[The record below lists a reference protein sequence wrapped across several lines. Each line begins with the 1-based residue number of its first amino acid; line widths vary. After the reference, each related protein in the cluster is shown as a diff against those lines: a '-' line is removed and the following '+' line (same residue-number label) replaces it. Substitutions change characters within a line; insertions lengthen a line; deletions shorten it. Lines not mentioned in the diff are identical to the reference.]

1 MENLHS
7 PSDQLIRKLQ
17 WVWMIGFIV
26 LVLGIISWFIHLMR
40 AALWLGDVPSAAIGI
55 PLVAIPIFLALA
67 SVVFYVFWGLAV
79 RGRDR

>member
-1 MENLHS
+1 MDNLRS

-17 WVWMIGFIV
+17 WIWMIGFIL

-67 SVVFYVFWGLAV
+67 SVVFYVFWGLAI

>member
-1 MENLHS
+1 MENLRS

-17 WVWMIGFIV
+17 WVWMIGFIL

-67 SVVFYVFWGLAV
+67 SVVFYVFWGLAI

>member
-1 MENLHS
+1 MEDKRS
-7 PSDQLIRKLQ
+7 PSDQLVRTLQ
-17 WVWMIGFIV
+17 WIWVAGFIC
-26 LVLGIISWFIHLMR
+26 LVLGIIAWFIHLMR

-79 RGRDR
+79 RGRRR

>member
-1 MENLHS
+1 MENLRS

-17 WVWMIGFIV
+17 WVWVAGFII

-40 AALWLGDVPSAAIGI
+40 AALWLDDVPSAAIGI

>member
-1 MENLHS
+1 MENLPS

-17 WVWMIGFIV
+17 WVWMIGFIL

>member
-1 MENLHS
+1 MENSHP
-7 PSDQLIRKLQ
+7 PSERLVRTLQ
-17 WVWMIGFIV
+17 WVWVAGFIC

-79 RGRDR
+79 RGRGR

>member
-1 MENLHS
+1 MENPHP
-7 PSDQLIRKLQ
+7 PSERLVRTLQ
-17 WVWMIGFIV
+17 WVWVAGFIC
-26 LVLGIISWFIHLMR
+26 LVLGIITWFIHLMR

-79 RGRDR
+79 RGRGR

>member
-7 PSDQLIRKLQ
+7 PSDRLIRRLQ
-17 WVWMIGFIV
+17 WVWVAGFIL
-26 LVLGIISWFIHLMR
+26 LVLGIITWFVHTMR

-67 SVVFYVFWGLAV
+67 GVVFYVFWGLAV
-79 RGRDR
+79 RGRGQ

>member
-1 MENLHS
+1 MENLHA
-7 PSDQLIRKLQ
+7 PSDQLIKKLQ
-17 WVWMIGFIV
+17 WVWVTGFIL
-26 LVLGIISWFIHLMR
+26 LVFGIITWFIHLMR

-67 SVVFYVFWGLAV
+67 SVVFYVFWGLAI

>member
-1 MENLHS
+1 MENHHS
-7 PSDQLIRKLQ
+7 PSDRLIRKLQ
-17 WVWMIGFIV
+17 WIWMIGVIL
-26 LVLGIISWFIHLMR
+26 LVLGIITWFIHLMR

-79 RGRDR
+79 RGGRR

>member
-1 MENLHS
+1 MENAHP
-7 PSDQLIRKLQ
+7 PSERLVRTLQ
-17 WVWMIGFIV
+17 WVWVAGFIL

-79 RGRDR
+79 RGRGR

>member
-1 MENLHS
+1 MENAHP
-7 PSDQLIRKLQ
+7 PSERLVRTLQ
-17 WVWMIGFIV
+17 WVWVAGFIC
-26 LVLGIISWFIHLMR
+26 LVLGIITWFIHLMR

-79 RGRDR
+79 RGRGR

>member
-1 MENLHS
+1 MENLRS
-7 PSDQLIRKLQ
+7 PSDQLIKKLQ
-17 WVWMIGFIV
+17 WIWMIGFLL
-26 LVLGIISWFIHLMR
+26 LVLGIITWFIHLMR

-79 RGRDR
+79 RGRGR

>member
-1 MENLHS
+1 MENPQS
-7 PSDQLIRKLQ
+7 PSERFIRILQ
-17 WVWMIGFIV
+17 WIWVAGFIL

-79 RGRDR
+79 RGRG

>member
-7 PSDQLIRKLQ
+7 PSDHLIRKLQ
-17 WVWMIGFIV
+17 WIWMIGVIL
-26 LVLGIISWFIHLMR
+26 LVLGIITWFIHLMR

>member
-1 MENLHS
+1 MENAHP
-7 PSDQLIRKLQ
+7 PSERLVRTLQ
-17 WVWMIGFIV
+17 WVWVAGFIC

-79 RGRDR
+79 RGRGR

>member
-1 MENLHS
+1 MENLRS

-17 WVWMIGFIV
+17 WIWMIGFIL

-40 AALWLGDVPSAAIGI
+40 TALWLGDVPSAAIGI

-67 SVVFYVFWGLAV
+67 SVVFYVFWGLAI

>member
-1 MENLHS
+1 MENTHP
-7 PSDQLIRKLQ
+7 PSDRLVRTLQ
-17 WVWMIGFIV
+17 WVWVGGFIC
-26 LVLGIISWFIHLMR
+26 LVLGIITWFIHLMR

-79 RGRDR
+79 RGRGR

>member
-1 MENLHS
+1 MENPQS
-7 PSDQLIRKLQ
+7 PSERLIRTLQ
-17 WVWMIGFIV
+17 WIWVAGFIL

-79 RGRDR
+79 RGRGG

>member
-1 MENLHS
+1 MEQQNS

-17 WVWMIGFIV
+17 WIWMIGFIL
-26 LVLGIISWFIHLMR
+26 LVLGIITWFIHLMR

-55 PLVAIPIFLALA
+55 PIVAIPIFLALA

-79 RGRDR
+79 RGRKL

>member
-1 MENLHS
+1 MENLRS

-17 WVWMIGFIV
+17 WIWMIGFIV

-40 AALWLGDVPSAAIGI
+40 TALWLGDVPSAAIGI

-67 SVVFYVFWGLAV
+67 SVVFYVFWGLAI

>member
-1 MENLHS
+1 MENAHP
-7 PSDQLIRKLQ
+7 PSERLVRTLQ
-17 WVWMIGFIV
+17 WVWVAGFIC
-26 LVLGIISWFIHLMR
+26 LVLGFISWFIHLMR

-79 RGRDR
+79 RGRGR

>member
-1 MENLHS
+1 MEN
-7 PSDQLIRKLQ
+7 PGSDFNQLVRTLQ
-17 WVWMIGFIV
+17 WVWVGGFIL
-26 LVLGIISWFIHLMR
+26 LVLGIITWFIHLMR

-79 RGRDR
+79 RGRGR

>member
-1 MENLHS
+1 MEHQNS

-17 WVWMIGFIV
+17 WIWMIGFIL
-26 LVLGIISWFIHLMR
+26 LVLGIITWFIHLMR

-55 PLVAIPIFLALA
+55 PIVAIPIFLALA

-79 RGRDR
+79 RGRKL

>member
-1 MENLHS
+1 MDNAHP
-7 PSDQLIRKLQ
+7 PSERLVRTLQ
-17 WVWMIGFIV
+17 WVWVAGFIC
-26 LVLGIISWFIHLMR
+26 LVLGIITWFIHLMR

-79 RGRDR
+79 RGRGR

>member
-7 PSDQLIRKLQ
+7 PSDRLIRKLQ
-17 WVWMIGFIV
+17 RVWMIGFIL
-26 LVLGIISWFIHLMR
+26 LVLGIITWFIHLMR

-79 RGRDR
+79 RGRDG

>member
-1 MENLHS
+1 MEQQNS

-17 WVWMIGFIV
+17 WIWMIGFIL
-26 LVLGIISWFIHLMR
+26 LVLGIITWFIHLMR

-55 PLVAIPIFLALA
+55 PIVAIPIFLALA

-79 RGRDR
+79 RGRRL

>member
-7 PSDQLIRKLQ
+7 PSDQLIKKLQ
-17 WVWMIGFIV
+17 WVWVTGFIL
-26 LVLGIISWFIHLMR
+26 LVLGIITWFIHLMR

-67 SVVFYVFWGLAV
+67 GVVFYVFWGLAI
-79 RGRDR
+79 RGRGQ